1 MDRTRLQDFRK
12 LLNNLFE
19 SGKCYRIEEAMEHI
33 NFAKAEISLWMII
46 DEVPDGRIKK
56 GPASSLAEEMME
68 SEAKVKNEMLMESI
82 NMTRK
87 QP

>member
-1 MDRTRLQDFRK
+1 MDRTRLQNFRK

-19 SGKCYRIEEAMEHI
+19 SGKCYRIGEAMEHI

-56 GPASSLAEEMME
+56 CTQLSMITI
-68 SEAKVKNEMLMESI
+68 EARHLLLQKK
-82 NMTRK
+82 
-87 QP
+87 

>member
-1 MDRTRLQDFRK
+1 
-12 LLNNLFE
+12 
-19 SGKCYRIEEAMEHI
+19 MEHI

-56 GPASSLAEEMME
+56 CTQLSMITIEAEEMME

>member
-1 MDRTRLQDFRK
+1 
-12 LLNNLFE
+12 
-19 SGKCYRIEEAMEHI
+19 
-33 NFAKAEISLWMII
+33 MII

-56 GPASSLAEEMME
+56 CTQLSMITIEARHLLLAEEMME
-68 SEAKVKNEMLMESI
+68 SEAKVKNEMLNESI